1 MTNAVNSA
9 SSINAEKSK
18 QENIKDSIISK
29 LIELSEKQNELIF
42 STRKRL
48 FKLEHTQNRDVRILL
63 GMLIALGVISFLM
76 CLEFGGF
83 TW

>member
-1 MTNAVNSA
+1 MN
-9 SSINAEKSK
+9 
-18 QENIKDSIISK
+18 ENINSSNTQHDINKQLVSFI
-29 LIELSEKQNELIF
+29 EKQNDLIF
-42 STRKRL
+42 SLRKRL
-48 FKLEHTQNRDVRILL
+48 FQLERTQNRDVRILL

>member
-1 MTNAVNSA
+1 MN
-9 SSINAEKSK
+9 
-18 QENIKDSIISK
+18 ENINSSNTQHDINKQLISYN
-29 LIELSEKQNELIF
+29 EKQNDLIF
-42 STRKRL
+42 SLRKRL
-48 FKLEHTQNRDVRILL
+48 FQLERTQNRDVRILL

>member
-1 MTNAVNSA
+1 MN
-9 SSINAEKSK
+9 
-18 QENIKDSIISK
+18 ENINSSNTQHDINKK
-29 LIELSEKQNELIF
+29 LVSFIEKQNDLIF
-42 STRKRL
+42 SLRKRL
-48 FKLEHTQNRDVRILL
+48 FQLERTQNRDVRILL

>member
-1 MTNAVNSA
+1 MN
-9 SSINAEKSK
+9 
-18 QENIKDSIISK
+18 ENINSSNTQHDINKQLVSYN
-29 LIELSEKQNELIF
+29 EKQNDLIF
-42 STRKRL
+42 SLRKRL
-48 FKLEHTQNRDVRILL
+48 FQLERTQNRDVRILL